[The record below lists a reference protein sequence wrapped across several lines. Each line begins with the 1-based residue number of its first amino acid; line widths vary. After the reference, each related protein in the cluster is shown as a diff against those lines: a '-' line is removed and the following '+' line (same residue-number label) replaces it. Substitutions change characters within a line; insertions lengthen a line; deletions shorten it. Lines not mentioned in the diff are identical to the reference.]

1 MDRAITGTRFG
12 NGIFKKVSGVTI
24 LDQMRS
30 TKIRKYLNVGPPL
43 RELPPLLRMRDPNYD
58 GLVMSPE
65 CRKLAHRVMLT
76 TTTDELSEVERDRE
90 PTIHLEFLP
99 HERERER
106 GERFA
111 MMMTPLDKDDD
122 VVIKIK

>member
-12 NGIFKKVSGVTI
+12 NGIFKKVSGVTL

-76 TTTDELSEVERDRE
+76 TTTGNYQRVDQELGDTVTSMTCPGHDLV
-90 PTIHLEFLP
+90 HLRL
-99 HERERER
+99 
-106 GERFA
+106 
-111 MMMTPLDKDDD
+111 
-122 VVIKIK
+122 